1 MSESE
6 MLSFFDFE
14 PLLGKQSEER
24 IEVMG
29 LLFQGFINGN
39 SQKLSVRR
47 FTLKAV
53 PLVISGAATLR
64 ICNYR
69 QLMLGADQIAE
80 PCYSFA

>member
-1 MSESE
+1 MFSV
-6 MLSFFDFE
+6 FDFE
-14 PLLGKQSEER
+14 ALLGKQSEER

-29 LLFQGFINGN
+29 LLLQRFINGN
-39 SQKLSVRR
+39 SQKLTVRR
-47 FTLKAV
+47 FSLKSM

-80 PCYSFA
+80 PCYGFA